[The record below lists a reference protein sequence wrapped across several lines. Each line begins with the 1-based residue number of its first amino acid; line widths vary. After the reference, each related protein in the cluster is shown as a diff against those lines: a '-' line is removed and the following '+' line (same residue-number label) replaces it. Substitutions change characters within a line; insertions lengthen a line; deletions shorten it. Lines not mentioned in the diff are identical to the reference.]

1 MITDELNSFK
11 NLINS
16 RPETIIEFLKNLN
29 IKSFNRIMISYKPIG
44 PFYTI
49 IDIHEDPENTD

>member
-11 NLINS
+11 NLNNS
-16 RPETIIEFLKNLN
+16 RPETIIRFLKNLN
-29 IKSFNRIMISYKPIG
+29 FKSFNRIMISYKLIG

-49 IDIHEDPENTD
+49 IDIHEDPENSD